1 MHNFDNEVNKILS
14 EVSFMD
20 GLKTFGRGVVD
31 IAKVGAS
38 IAGAEFTVGDAVN
51 KFLSGVTDNY
61 GTKTTEY
68 DNIKTENLASLV
80 SAMKEDK
87 FKINSKND
95 LAAASN
101 LLIVK
106 NFFNNVVKNYKL
118 QELKNSITNITKS
131 LLKNK
136 LDKKIVVSEL
146 NILSPVDIKNVKN
159 IKDVNSFL
167 KWLFSLHEGYTYKQ
181 ALTHFFEFIF
191 DATKS

>member
-38 IAGAEFTVGDAVN
+38 IAGAEFTVSDAVN
-51 KFLSGVTDNY
+51 KFLSGV
-61 GTKTTEY
+61 TTEY

-101 LLIVK
+101 LWIVK
-106 NFFNNVVKNYKL
+106 NFFNNVVKNYEL
-118 QELKNSITNITKS
+118 QELKNSITNVTKS

-136 LDKKIVVSEL
+136 LDKKIVVAEL
-146 NILSPVDIKNVKN
+146 NILSPVDIKNAKN

-167 KWLFSLHEGYTYKQ
+167 KWLFTLHEGYTYKQ
-181 ALTHFFEFIF
+181 ALTHFFEFVF

>member
-14 EVSFMD
+14 EVNFMD

-38 IAGAEFTVGDAVN
+38 IAGAEFTVSDAVN

-106 NFFNNVVKNYKL
+106 NFFNNVVKNYEL
-118 QELKNSITNITKS
+118 QELKNSITNVTKS

-136 LDKKIVVSEL
+136 LDKKIVVAEL
-146 NILSPVDIKNVKN
+146 NILSPVDIKNAKN

-167 KWLFSLHEGYTYKQ
+167 KWLFTLHEGYTYKQ
-181 ALTHFFEFIF
+181 ALTHFFEFVF